1 MTILSIPKTLH
12 NHVSLVNTVM
22 KVSNQHQ
29 LLFKPASTTI
39 QTSINCYSVVN
50 KNLYDDNLTNF
61 QHFDSLMFYQCITFS
76 PLLETKYNSINNNND
91 NDSIDKPNS
100 NSNDSNNCSNSGI
113 NSNDCCYSIM
123 FGCIMNICT

>member
-1 MTILSIPKTLH
+1 MDDHLIHTENITQPCVISQHSHESI
-12 NHVSLVNTVM
+12 
-22 KVSNQHQ
+22 
-29 LLFKPASTTI
+29 KPASAAI
-39 QTSINCYSVVN
+39 QASISCHSVVN

-61 QHFDSLMFYQCITFS
+61 FNIFDSLMFYQCITFS

>member
-1 MTILSIPKTLH
+1 
-12 NHVSLVNTVM
+12 
-22 KVSNQHQ
+22 
-29 LLFKPASTTI
+29 
-39 QTSINCYSVVN
+39 
-50 KNLYDDNLTNF
+50 
-61 QHFDSLMFYQCITFS
+61 MFYQCITFS

-113 NSNDCCYSIM
+113 NSNDCCYSII